1 MKAWPFRPGV
11 PAAGHITSSGFW
23 HPGPINGC
31 PKCNP
36 APPRGK

>member
-36 APPRGK
+36 APRGK